1 MPKRGKKKESKAELS
16 SVEAVQKKIFDDL
29 KDRVLA
35 KLKPEISANEEAIAA
50 VTRIKAS
57 WETSSNRV
65 QELERNIIRLTQ
77 ARVKAI
83 SRGEDFSELNGQLAE
98 AETELRV
105 ARNTAERIKN
115 RIPQA
120 EEEVKIK
127 NQSLLTTFK
136 EILEPVMQEYQK
148 KGDALLDEALMFLE
162 GWQTAISI
170 LRTNLGISGYP
181 SWLGPICRGHRI
193 RGYFLDRRE

>member
-1 MPKRGKKKESKAELS
+1 MPKRGRKKESKPELS
-16 SVEAVQKKIFDDL
+16 SVEAVQKEIFDDL

-35 KLKPEISANEEAIAA
+35 KLKPEISANEEVIAA
-50 VTRIKAS
+50 LTRIKAS

-65 QELERNIIRLTQ
+65 QELEKNIIRLTQ

-83 SRGEDFSELNGQLAE
+83 SRGEDFSELNGQLTK

-105 ARNTAERIKN
+105 ARNTAECLKSS
-115 RIPQA
+115 IPQA

-127 NQSLLTTFK
+127 NQSLLGAFK

-148 KGDALLDEALMFLE
+148 KGDTLLDEALIFLE
-162 GWQTAISI
+162 GWQTAISM
-170 LRTNLGISGYP
+170 LGTELGISGYQGG
-181 SWLGPICRGHRI
+181 LDPICRGHRI
-193 RGYFLDRRE
+193 RDYFLGKRE